1 MTATAPDAIQTPT
14 TTTPVGASSG
24 ERPPFAIGLLIALI
38 SAATFGSSGP
48 FAASLL
54 ATGWSPGA
62 IVLARIGGAA
72 LVLLIPTVLALRGRW
87 GLVRRNAG
95 LLLAYGLVAVAGC
108 QLAFFAA
115 VDRLSVG
122 VALLLEYLAPVL
134 IVGWLWARHGHRPS
148 RLTVVGVALA
158 VIGLALVLDVF
169 AGLTVDL
176 VGVGFG
182 LLAALGLMTFFL
194 LSSRSGDALPP
205 MALAGGGLVVGA
217 VGLAVTAVIGVL
229 PVAVSTE
236 PVVLAGQSAPW
247 WLSIGELIVVAAAL
261 AYVTGIAA
269 ARALGAKVAS
279 FVGLSE
285 VLFAILFA
293 WILVAQLPAPIQLLG
308 GALIVGGVI
317 AVRLGEESADGPNPA
332 ETGPAGSGDS
342 EYAAG

>member
-1 MTATAPDAIQTPT
+1 MTTTAPEATQT
-14 TTTPVGASSG
+14 TTTTAPR
-24 ERPPFAIGLLIALI
+24 RPPFAIGLLVALI

-62 IVLARIGGAA
+62 IVLARVAGAA
-72 LVLLIPTVLALRGRW
+72 LVLVIPTLLVLRGKW
-87 GLVRRNAG
+87 ELLRRNAG
-95 LLLAYGLVAVAGC
+95 VVIAYGLVAIAGC

-148 RLTVVGVALA
+148 PLTAIGVALS
-158 VIGLALVLDVF
+158 VIGLALVLDIF
-169 AGLTVDL
+169 AGIKVDL

-182 LLAALGLMTFFL
+182 LIAAIGLMTFFL

-217 VGLAVTAVIGVL
+217 LGLGATAALGIL
-229 PVAVSTE
+229 PMAATTE
-236 PVVLAGQSAPW
+236 PVVLAGYEAPW
-247 WLSIGELIVVAAAL
+247 WFAIAELALVAAAL

-285 VLFAILFA
+285 VLFAVLFA
-293 WILVAQLPAPIQLLG
+293 WLLVAQLPAPIQLIG
-308 GALIVGGVI
+308 GVLIVGGVI
-317 AVRLGEESADGPNPA
+317 AVRLGEEGAPGPSPA

-342 EYAAG
+342 EYASR